1 MRGKGEGEG
10 AVRGRWG
17 QEPGSAEDSELSSL
31 PPSRRAARSGRAG
44 GPGRAAGLERRCA

>member
-17 QEPGSAEDSELSSL
+17 QEPGSAEHSELSSL
-31 PPSRRAARSGRAG
+31 QPSGRMARSRRAG
-44 GPGRAAGLERRCA
+44 GPGRAVELERQCA